1 MDFNSLSG
9 DAELVLTE
17 VEERQAVIDDVA
29 EKIRIVFEANQE
41 LFQRVL
47 AVTKRMMPKLF

>member
-1 MDFNSLSG
+1 M
-9 DAELVLTE
+9 VLTE